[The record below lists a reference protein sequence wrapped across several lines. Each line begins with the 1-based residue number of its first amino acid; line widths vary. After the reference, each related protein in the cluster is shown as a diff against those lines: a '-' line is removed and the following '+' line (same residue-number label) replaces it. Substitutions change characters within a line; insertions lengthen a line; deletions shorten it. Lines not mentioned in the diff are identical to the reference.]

1 MAGEVEKGMEAKD
14 REELQT
20 LQSLTALLAQAR
32 TALQAGEPSD
42 PKQLLRQQEL
52 LAQLLSLRAA
62 AGQRPAS
69 PELAAAVLDLQ
80 EIVVAF
86 EHALRVGMEEIRARL
101 EPESQSSTAS
111 FADRIGRGHS
121 LGSA

>member
-1 MAGEVEKGMEAKD
+1 MEAKD

-32 TALQAGEPSD
+32 TALQAGESSD

-101 EPESQSSTAS
+101 EPQSQSSTAS